1 MIRRTL
7 GASLLAAL
15 FLATPAL
22 SEEATIG
29 RPIEG
34 GSLHE
39 GRLDM
44 VVYYVPVD
52 GDLLEVTATFAPKGA
67 GDPLRV
73 VMGLADRDSVA
84 FSMPGYQDFTLRVL
98 EVRRGGDGLVRN
110 RHASA
115 SRCANALTRRAD
127 HSLPA
132 GGRGARVRRLP
143 LCEVMRIKKRSSC
156 GVSRGADLRP
166 RRDDT

>member
-7 GASLLAAL
+7 GASLLPAL
-15 FLATPAL
+15 FLATPAFA
-22 SEEATIG
+22 EEVTIG
-29 RPIEG
+29 RPVEG

-52 GDLLEVTATFAPKGA
+52 GDLLEVTATFAPKAG

-84 FSMPGYQDFTLRVL
+84 FSMPGYQDLLYTFSRSGE
-98 EVRRGGDGLVRN
+98 EVTVSSETATHLQAD
-110 RHASA
+110 
-115 SRCANALTRRAD
+115 ALM
-127 HSLPA
+127 H
-132 GGRGARVRRLP
+132 
-143 LCEVMRIKKRSSC
+143 
-156 GVSRGADLRP
+156 
-166 RRDDT
+166 

>member
-7 GASLLAAL
+7 GAWLLAAL
-15 FLATPAL
+15 FLATPAFA
-22 SEEATIG
+22 EEVTIG

-44 VVYYVPVD
+44 VVYYIPVD

-73 VMGLADRDSVA
+73 VMGLADGDSVA
-84 FSMPGYQDFTLRVL
+84 FSMPGHQGSLYAFSRSGGEVTVSSKFDVHLRA
-98 EVRRGGDGLVRN
+98 D
-110 RHASA
+110 
-115 SRCANALTRRAD
+115 ALTRRAD
-127 HSLPA
+127 RNLRA
-132 GGRGARVRRLP
+132 AGRGLASAGP
-143 LCEVMRIKKRSSC
+143 M
-156 GVSRGADLRP
+156 
-166 RRDDT
+166 

>member
-1 MIRRTL
+1 MNRRTL
-7 GASLLAAL
+7 GASLIAAL

-52 GDLLEVTATFAPKGA
+52 GDLLEVTATFAG
-67 GDPLRV
+67 
-73 VMGLADRDSVA
+73 
-84 FSMPGYQDFTLRVL
+84 
-98 EVRRGGDGLVRN
+98 
-110 RHASA
+110 
-115 SRCANALTRRAD
+115 
-127 HSLPA
+127 
-132 GGRGARVRRLP
+132 
-143 LCEVMRIKKRSSC
+143 
-156 GVSRGADLRP
+156 
-166 RRDDT
+166 

>member
-15 FLATPAL
+15 FLTTPAL
-22 SEEATIG
+22 AEDATVG

-39 GRLDM
+39 GGLDM

-52 GDLLEVTATFAPKGA
+52 GGRLEVTATFAPKGG

-73 VMGLADRDSVA
+73 VMGLADGDSVA
-84 FSMPGYQDFTLRVL
+84 FSMPGHQDSLYAFSRSGEKVTVSTEADTHLR
-98 EVRRGGDGLVRN
+98 
-110 RHASA
+110 
-115 SRCANALTRRAD
+115 ANTQ
-127 HSLPA
+127 
-132 GGRGARVRRLP
+132 
-143 LCEVMRIKKRSSC
+143 M
-156 GVSRGADLRP
+156 
-166 RRDDT
+166 

>member
-7 GASLLAAL
+7 GTSLLAAL
-15 FLATPAL
+15 LLATPAL
-22 SEEATIG
+22 SEEATVG

-44 VVYYVPVD
+44 VAYYVPVA
-52 GDLLEVTATFAPKGA
+52 GDLLEVTATFAPKDA

-84 FSMPGYQDFTLRVL
+84 FSIPGYEDSRYAFSRSGEEVTVSVETDLHLR
-98 EVRRGGDGLVRN
+98 
-110 RHASA
+110 AA
-115 SRCANALTRRAD
+115 ALTQ
-127 HSLPA
+127 
-132 GGRGARVRRLP
+132 
-143 LCEVMRIKKRSSC
+143 
-156 GVSRGADLRP
+156 
-166 RRDDT
+166 